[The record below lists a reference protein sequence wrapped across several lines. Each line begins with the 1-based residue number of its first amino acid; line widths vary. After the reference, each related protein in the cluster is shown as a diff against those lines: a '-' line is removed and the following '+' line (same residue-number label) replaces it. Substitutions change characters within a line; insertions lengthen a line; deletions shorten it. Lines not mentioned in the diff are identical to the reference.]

1 MFLYLVQTLHQI
13 FANTTRRNSSWM
25 YALDLWHLSKTPSP
39 TCIHKTCD
47 SELYRLFFRM
57 IEVFHFDSPAR
68 PADAPR
74 WGVSHELS
82 YGPSI
87 PPLDIIASSP
97 LVSAHRQSLPEPPLS
112 HAKTKTDDC
121 RTSKSDCSLSK
132 IQFWQCSNHSTCRSC
147 RKLQNTP
154 WHGKIRC
161 AHRRIHVKH
170 PEMLTAQLFHP
181 VHTSLELSSSP
192 KSIWAVF
199 ETQHNLKSPKHRL
212 TQCYAV
218 CTRNWQPGML
228 TAQLSSLKSLVSTSF
243 HGPKFSKASYAF
255 CPTKL

>member
-1 MFLYLVQTLHQI
+1 MRLISGIFQKHPRLHVFIKHAILNCIVCSFVWLRCSTLIRQLDRQTH
-13 FANTTRRNSSWM
+13 
-25 YALDLWHLSKTPSP
+25 LDEVCHTS
-39 TCIHKTCD
+39 
-47 SELYRLFFRM
+47 FRM
-57 IEVFHFDSPAR
+57 DQAF
-68 PADAPR
+68 
-74 WGVSHELS
+74 
-82 YGPSI
+82 
-87 PPLDIIASSP
+87 PPLDILASSP

-132 IQFWQCSNHSTCRSC
+132 VQFWQCSNHSTCRSC

-170 PEMLTAQLFHP
+170 PEMLTAQMFHP
-181 VHTSLELSSSP
+181 VHTSLELSSPP

-243 HGPKFSKASYAF
+243 HGPKFSKASYGF